1 MRKRVYRRVV
11 IGWGAVREACTRA
24 FAASC
29 LSLSSLVGQWVV
41 RAFSFACLEQSFF
54 YNVRGGDTL
63 PPFRVCL
70 FQKLGSLFST
80 SRVLFGVRGGVELEG
95 HGEVARMLCSLFV
108 PRRWLSLTLV
118 YQARGL
124 FPKKEIL
131 HIF

>member
-1 MRKRVYRRVV
+1 MHAGVCRVLLISFFSR
-11 IGWGAVREACTRA
+11 GAVDCTRV
-24 FAASC
+24 FIG
-29 LSLSSLVGQWVV
+29 LFGT
-41 RAFSFACLEQSFF
+41 EFF
-54 YNVRGGDTL
+54 LYCKRGGGDTL

-95 HGEVARMLCSLFV
+95 HGEVARMLCSLLV